1 MDFLLLPYA
10 IRCSYVRFNLIRK
23 ILSKL
28 RFLSSLG
35 AILFLVYGTIFG
47 QALESKKS
55 VVVEKQRVLN
65 RQEKNK
71 PYLEMSDS
79 IRISKNDSLAS
90 DSIAADETAGF
101 DAEVEYTADGYIT
114 LIQNSSGNKIIMS
127 KNAQVKYKDID
138 LKADY
143 IELNRDSDLIYA
155 VGKPDST
162 GAIAGKPVFK
172 QGEQEFQ
179 ADEVRYN
186 YKTKKGIVTG
196 VVTEQE
202 GGFVHSG
209 RTKLINDS
217 TYCLRNGKY
226 TTCDAEHPHFWLE
239 MTKAKVLSNKKIVTG
254 PAYLVVEDLPL
265 YFIFVPFGFFPNSPK
280 YSSGLLMPS
289 YGDEVNRGFFLRD
302 IGYYWAA
309 NDYFDASVKGDLYS
323 KGSRGIKLH
332 TNYRLRYKFSGA
344 FDLQYYK
351 NVFGDKGL
359 PDYKTQN
366 DFAVTWSHSMD
377 SKSSPTQTFSASV
390 NFSTSSFD
398 QNNSYTTENY
408 LTNTKQ
414 SSISYS
420 KRWEN
425 SPFNL
430 SANMRHSQNSRDT
443 TISLT
448 LPQMTFNMSRI
459 YPFKSKLR
467 IGKEKWYE
475 KIGVSYSMDMQ
486 NTINTKENKLMG
498 SSLTK
503 DWQNGIKHSI
513 PVSTSFKA
521 LKYITVS
528 PSINYNERWYT
539 QQIRKKYN
547 EVTKQV
553 EVSDTLYGFTRDYD
567 YSVSVGTSTKIYG
580 NFVPLNPKSSIKG
593 IRHVMT
599 PSISFSLR
607 PDFSNPNFGMYGTVV
622 DYIDEKGN
630 PVILRY
636 PYHEGA
642 IFGTAGAG
650 KSGSIGFSL
659 GNTLEMKKLNTK
671 DTTATK
677 EAYTKIKLLDQLSI
691 GGSYNLAADSLN
703 LSNIT
708 IAARTKVAGV
718 DLNFGAIL
726 DPYAM
731 QDGHLIN
738 QFQFSKNRQ
747 LARLTSANMSFGL
760 SFKSK
765 EGKEKAK
772 EEEKL
777 TPEQKTELDQKIL
790 RQRTGDIPEYADF
803 SVPWDLS
810 FNYSFRYSKP
820 DPMLSSV
827 ITQTVDFNGNVSL
840 TKQWKVGFSSGL
852 DVQKLQVTFTQFNIF
867 RDLHCMQMSLNL
879 VPFGYRQSYS
889 FTIRATSTLL
899 QDLKLSKRQSSYDNG
914 NY

>member
-1 MDFLLLPYA
+1 MRFFSLLG
-10 IRCSYVRFNLIRK
+10 VFT
-23 ILSKL
+23 
-28 RFLSSLG
+28 
-35 AILFLVYGTIFG
+35 FLVYGTIFG
-47 QALESKKS
+47 QKLEDNKP
-55 VVVEKQRVLN
+55 VTVEKQKVLN
-65 RQEKNK
+65 RGRQNGISLAL
-71 PYLEMSDS
+71 PDS
-79 IRISKNDSLAS
+79 IPVLKNDSIVNDSLAT
-90 DSIAADETAGF
+90 EQTAGF

-114 LIQNSSGNKIIMS
+114 LVQNSSGNKIFMYD
-127 KNAQVKYKDID
+127 NAQVKYKDIE
-138 LKADY
+138 LKAAY
-143 IELNRDSDLIYA
+143 IELNRDSNLIYA
-155 VGKPDST
+155 IGKPDST

-172 QGEQEFQ
+172 QGDQEFQ

-209 RTKLINDS
+209 KTKLINDS

-254 PAYLVVEDLPL
+254 PAYLVIEDLPL
-265 YFIFVPFGFFPNSPK
+265 YFVFIPFGFFPTTPK
-280 YSSGLLMPS
+280 YSSGILMPS
-289 YGDEVNRGFFLRD
+289 YGDEINRGFFLRD

-332 TNYRLRYKFSGA
+332 TNYRVRYKFNGA
-344 FDLQYYK
+344 LDVQYYK

-359 PDYKTQN
+359 QDYKTQN
-366 DFAVTWSHSMD
+366 DFAITWSHSMD
-377 SKSSPTQTFSASV
+377 SKSSPSQTFSASV

-398 QNNSYTTENY
+398 QNNSYTTDNY

-425 SPFNL
+425 SPFTL
-430 SANMRHSQNSRDT
+430 SANARHSQNSRDT

-448 LPQMTFNMSRI
+448 LPQLTFNVSRI
-459 YPFKSKLR
+459 YPFKPKSR
-467 IGKEKWYE
+467 SGKEKWYE

-486 NTINTKENKLMG
+486 NQINTKENKLLS
-498 SSLTK
+498 SSLIK
-503 DWQNGIKHSI
+503 NWQNGVKHSI
-513 PVSTSFKA
+513 PVSTSLKA
-521 LKYITVS
+521 LKYITIS
-528 PSINYNERWYT
+528 PSFNYGERWYT

-547 EVTKQV
+547 EKSKQI
-553 EVSDTLYGFTRDYD
+553 EVSDTLYGFTRNYD
-567 YSVSVGTSTKIYG
+567 YSFSVGASTKIYG
-580 NFVPLNPKSSIKG
+580 NFQPLNPKSKIKG

-599 PSISFSLR
+599 PSISFNLK
-607 PDFSNPNFGMYGTVV
+607 PDFSKPSFGMYG
-622 DYIDEKGN
+622 DIEYYDEKGM
-630 PVILRY
+630 PVSYRY

-642 IFGTAGAG
+642 IFGTASAG
-650 KSGSIGFSL
+650 RSGSIGFSL
-659 GNTLEMKKLNTK
+659 NNTLEMKKVNTK
-671 DTTATK
+671 DTTAAA
-677 EAYTKIKLLDQLSI
+677 EAYKKIKLLDQFSI
-691 GGSYNLAADSLN
+691 SGSYNLAADSLN
-703 LSNIT
+703 LSNFNIS
-708 IAARTKVAGV
+708 ARTKVAGV

-731 QDGHLIN
+731 QNGRLIN
-738 QFQFSKNRQ
+738 VYQFSRNGQ

-765 EGKEKAK
+765 EGKEKEKK
-772 EEEKL
+772 EENL
-777 TPEQKTELDQKIL
+777 TPEQKNELDLVKIRQK
-790 RQRTGDIPEYADF
+790 TGDIPEYADF
-803 SVPWDLS
+803 SVPWDIS
-810 FNYSFRYSKP
+810 FNYSFRYNKP
-820 DPMLSSV
+820 DPEKSSM

-840 TKQWKVGFSSGL
+840 TKQWKIGFSSGL
-852 DVQKLQVTFTQFNIF
+852 DVQKLMVTFTQFNIF

>member
-1 MDFLLLPYA
+1 
-10 IRCSYVRFNLIRK
+10 
-23 ILSKL
+23 
-28 RFLSSLG
+28 
-35 AILFLVYGTIFG
+35 
-47 QALESKKS
+47 
-55 VVVEKQRVLN
+55 
-65 RQEKNK
+65 
-71 PYLEMSDS
+71 
-79 IRISKNDSLAS
+79 
-90 DSIAADETAGF
+90 
-101 DAEVEYTADGYIT
+101 
-114 LIQNSSGNKIIMS
+114 
-127 KNAQVKYKDID
+127 
-138 LKADY
+138 
-143 IELNRDSDLIYA
+143 
-155 VGKPDST
+155 
-162 GAIAGKPVFK
+162 
-172 QGEQEFQ
+172 
-179 ADEVRYN
+179 
-186 YKTKKGIVTG
+186 
-196 VVTEQE
+196 
-202 GGFVHSG
+202 
-209 RTKLINDS
+209 
-217 TYCLRNGKY
+217 
-226 TTCDAEHPHFWLE
+226 
-239 MTKAKVLSNKKIVTG
+239 
-254 PAYLVVEDLPL
+254 
-265 YFIFVPFGFFPNSPK
+265 
-280 YSSGLLMPS
+280 
-289 YGDEVNRGFFLRD
+289 
-302 IGYYWAA
+302 
-309 NDYFDASVKGDLYS
+309 
-323 KGSRGIKLH
+323 
-332 TNYRLRYKFSGA
+332 
-344 FDLQYYK
+344 
-351 NVFGDKGL
+351 
-359 PDYKTQN
+359 
-366 DFAVTWSHSMD
+366 
-377 SKSSPTQTFSASV
+377 
-390 NFSTSSFD
+390 
-398 QNNSYTTENY
+398 
-408 LTNTKQ
+408 
-414 SSISYS
+414 
-420 KRWEN
+420 
-425 SPFNL
+425 
-430 SANMRHSQNSRDT
+430 
-443 TISLT
+443 
-448 LPQMTFNMSRI
+448 
-459 YPFKSKLR
+459 
-467 IGKEKWYE
+467 
-475 KIGVSYSMDMQ
+475 
-486 NTINTKENKLMG
+486 
-498 SSLTK
+498 
-503 DWQNGIKHSI
+503 
-513 PVSTSFKA
+513 
-521 LKYITVS
+521 
-528 PSINYNERWYT
+528 
-539 QQIRKKYN
+539 
-547 EVTKQV
+547 
-553 EVSDTLYGFTRDYD
+553 
-567 YSVSVGTSTKIYG
+567 
-580 NFVPLNPKSSIKG
+580 
-593 IRHVMT
+593 MT

>member
-1 MDFLLLPYA
+1 MSP
-10 IRCSYVRFNLIRK
+10 
-23 ILSKL
+23 
-28 RFLSSLG
+28 
-35 AILFLVYGTIFG
+35 
-47 QALESKKS
+47 
-55 VVVEKQRVLN
+55 EKQRLSK
-65 RQEKNK
+65 QERVNK
-71 PYLEMSDS
+71 LSSAIPDS
-79 IRISKNDSLAS
+79 LRISKNDSLVS
-90 DSIAADETAGF
+90 DSIASEQTNGF
-101 DAEVEYTADGYIT
+101 DAEIEYTAEGDIT
-114 LIQNSSGNKIIMS
+114 FIGTSKVIMS

-138 LKADY
+138 LKAAY
-143 IELNRDSDLIYA
+143 IELNMDSNLVYA

-172 QGEQEFQ
+172 QGEQEFE
-179 ADEVRYN
+179 ADQIRYN
-186 YKTKKGIVTG
+186 FKTKKGIVTG

-226 TTCDAEHPHFWLE
+226 TTCDAEHPHFYLE

-254 PAYLVVEDLPL
+254 PAYLVVEDLPI
-265 YFIFVPFGFFPNSPK
+265 YFVFVPFGFFPNSPK

-289 YGDEVNRGFFLRD
+289 YGDEVNRGIFLRD
-302 IGYYWAA
+302 LGYYWAA

-366 DFAVTWSHSMD
+366 DFAITWSHSMD
-377 SKSSPTQTFSASV
+377 SKSSPSQTFSASV
-390 NFSTSSFD
+390 NFSTSQFD

-430 SANMRHSQNSRDT
+430 SANLRHSQNSRDT

-448 LPQMTFNMSRI
+448 LPQLTFNMSRI
-459 YPFKSKLR
+459 YPFKSKSR

-475 KIGVSYSMDMQ
+475 KIGLSYSMDMQ
-486 NTINTKENKLMG
+486 NTINTKENKLMN

-528 PSINYNERWYT
+528 PSVNYNERWYS

-547 EVTKQV
+547 PTTKQV
-553 EVSDTLYGFTRDYD
+553 EITDTLYGFTRDYD
-567 YSVSVGTSTKIYG
+567 YSVSVGASTKIYG
-580 NFVPLNPKSSIKG
+580 TYLPLNPKSNIKG
-593 IRHVMT
+593 IRHMMT
-599 PSISFSLR
+599 PSVSFSLR

-622 DYIDEKGN
+622 DYIDEKGM

-659 GNTLEMKKLNTK
+659 NNTLEMKKVNTK
-671 DTTATK
+671 DTTSK
-677 EAYTKIKLLDQLSI
+677 EAYTKVKLLDQLSI

-708 IAARTKVAGV
+708 ISARTKVAGV

-731 QDGHLIN
+731 DNGHLIN
-738 QFQFSKNRQ
+738 QYQFSKNGQ

-810 FNYSFRYSKP
+810 LNYSFRYSKP
-820 DPMLSSV
+820 DPTKSSQ
-827 ITQTVDFNGNVSL
+827 ITQTVDFNGNVSM
-840 TKQWKVGFSSGL
+840 TKQWKIGFSSGL
-852 DVQKLQVTFTQFNIF
+852 DVQKLQITFTQFNIF

>member
-302 IGYYWAA
+302 LGYYWAA
-309 NDYFDASVKGDLYS
+309 NDYFDASV
-323 KGSRGIKLH
+323 
-332 TNYRLRYKFSGA
+332 
-344 FDLQYYK
+344 
-351 NVFGDKGL
+351 
-359 PDYKTQN
+359 
-366 DFAVTWSHSMD
+366 
-377 SKSSPTQTFSASV
+377 
-390 NFSTSSFD
+390 
-398 QNNSYTTENY
+398 
-408 LTNTKQ
+408 
-414 SSISYS
+414 
-420 KRWEN
+420 
-425 SPFNL
+425 
-430 SANMRHSQNSRDT
+430 
-443 TISLT
+443 
-448 LPQMTFNMSRI
+448 
-459 YPFKSKLR
+459 
-467 IGKEKWYE
+467 
-475 KIGVSYSMDMQ
+475 
-486 NTINTKENKLMG
+486 
-498 SSLTK
+498 
-503 DWQNGIKHSI
+503 
-513 PVSTSFKA
+513 
-521 LKYITVS
+521 
-528 PSINYNERWYT
+528 
-539 QQIRKKYN
+539 
-547 EVTKQV
+547 
-553 EVSDTLYGFTRDYD
+553 
-567 YSVSVGTSTKIYG
+567 
-580 NFVPLNPKSSIKG
+580 
-593 IRHVMT
+593 
-599 PSISFSLR
+599 
-607 PDFSNPNFGMYGTVV
+607 
-622 DYIDEKGN
+622 
-630 PVILRY
+630 
-636 PYHEGA
+636 
-642 IFGTAGAG
+642 
-650 KSGSIGFSL
+650 
-659 GNTLEMKKLNTK
+659 
-671 DTTATK
+671 
-677 EAYTKIKLLDQLSI
+677 
-691 GGSYNLAADSLN
+691 
-703 LSNIT
+703 
-708 IAARTKVAGV
+708 
-718 DLNFGAIL
+718 
-726 DPYAM
+726 
-731 QDGHLIN
+731 
-738 QFQFSKNRQ
+738 
-747 LARLTSANMSFGL
+747 
-760 SFKSK
+760 
-765 EGKEKAK
+765 
-772 EEEKL
+772 
-777 TPEQKTELDQKIL
+777 
-790 RQRTGDIPEYADF
+790 
-803 SVPWDLS
+803 
-810 FNYSFRYSKP
+810 
-820 DPMLSSV
+820 
-827 ITQTVDFNGNVSL
+827 
-840 TKQWKVGFSSGL
+840 
-852 DVQKLQVTFTQFNIF
+852 
-867 RDLHCMQMSLNL
+867 
-879 VPFGYRQSYS
+879 
-889 FTIRATSTLL
+889 
-899 QDLKLSKRQSSYDNG
+899 
-914 NY
+914 

>member
-1 MDFLLLPYA
+1 MH
-10 IRCSYVRFNLIRK
+10 
-23 ILSKL
+23 
-28 RFLSSLG
+28 
-35 AILFLVYGTIFG
+35 GTIFG
-47 QALESKKS
+47 QTLENKKP

-65 RQEKNK
+65 GRGVQK
-71 PYLEMSDS
+71 PYLEMPDS
-79 IRISKNDSLAS
+79 VRISKNDSVAS
-90 DSIAADETAGF
+90 DSIATEETAGF

-114 LIQNSSGNKIIMS
+114 LIQNVSGNKIIMYQ
-127 KNAQVKYKDID
+127 NAQVKYKDID
-138 LKADY
+138 LKAAY
-143 IELNRDSDLIYA
+143 IELNRDSNLIYA

-162 GAIAGKPVFK
+162 GQIAGKPVFK

-226 TTCDAEHPHFWLE
+226 TTCDAEHPHFYLE

-254 PAYLVVEDLPL
+254 PAYLVVEDVPL

-289 YGDEVNRGFFLRD
+289 YGDEVTRGFFLRD

-309 NDYFDASVKGDLYS
+309 NDYFDASVKGDIFS

-344 FDLQYYK
+344 FDMQYYR
-351 NVFGDKGL
+351 NVYGDKGL

-366 DFAVTWSHSMD
+366 DMAITWSHSMD

-425 SPFNL
+425 SPFSL
-430 SANMRHSQNSRDT
+430 TGSMRHSQNSRDT

-448 LPQMTFNMSRI
+448 LPQLTFSMSRI
-459 YPFKSKLR
+459 YPFKAKVR

-475 KIGVSYSMDMQ
+475 KIGVGYSMDMQ
-486 NTINTKENKLMG
+486 NTINTKENLLLG
-498 SSLTK
+498 SSLIK
-503 DWQNGIKHSI
+503 DWQNGVKQSI
-513 PVSTSFKA
+513 PISTSFKA
-521 LKYITVS
+521 LKYITIS
-528 PSINYNERWYT
+528 PSVNYNERWYT
-539 QQIRKKYN
+539 QQIKKKYN
-547 EVTKQV
+547 PITHLLEVK
-553 EVSDTLYGFTRDYD
+553 DTIYGFTRDYD
-567 YSVSVGTSTKIYG
+567 YSVSVGASTKIYG
-580 NFVPLNPKSSIKG
+580 NFIPLNPKSNIKG

-599 PSISFSLR
+599 PSLSFSLR
-607 PDFSNPNFGMYGTVV
+607 PDFSNPMYGMYETVE
-622 DYIDEKGN
+622 YYDERGY
-630 PVILRY
+630 PVRLRY

-659 GNTLEMKKLNTK
+659 NNTLEMKKVNTK
-671 DTTATK
+671 DTTSK
-677 EAYTKIKLLDQLSI
+677 EAFTKIKLLDQLSI
-691 GGSYNLAADSLN
+691 SGSYNLAADSLN
-703 LSNIT
+703 MSNIN

-731 QDGHLIN
+731 VDHHLIN
-738 QFQFSKNRQ
+738 EYQFSKNGQ

-765 EGKEKAK
+765 EGKEKSK

-777 TPEQKTELDQKIL
+777 TPEQRAELDMKKL
-790 RQRTGDIPEYADF
+790 REQSGDIPQYADF

-820 DPMLSSV
+820 DPALTSI
-827 ITQTVDFNGNVSL
+827 ITQTVDFNGNFSL
-840 TKQWKVGFSSGL
+840 TKKWKVGFSSGL

-889 FTIRATSTLL
+889 FTLRATSALL
-899 QDLKLSKRQSSYDNG
+899 QDLKLDKRQSYQDNG

>member
-1 MDFLLLPYA
+1 LRFYSFLGVFTFLL
-10 IRCSYVRFNLIRK
+10 
-23 ILSKL
+23 
-28 RFLSSLG
+28 
-35 AILFLVYGTIFG
+35 YGTIFG
-47 QALESKKS
+47 QKLENTRP
-55 VVVEKQRVLN
+55 VTVEKQNVPIRE
-65 RQEKNK
+65 RQSK
-71 PYLEMSDS
+71 PSSAIPDS
-79 IRISKNDSLAS
+79 IPVSKNDSIAT
-90 DSIAADETAGF
+90 DSIASAETAGF
-101 DAEVEYTADGYIT
+101 DAEVEYTADGYME
-114 LIQNSSGNKIIMS
+114 LIQNSSGNKIILS
-127 KNAQVKYKDID
+127 NNAQVKYKDID
-138 LKADY
+138 LKAAY
-143 IELNRDSDLIYA
+143 IELNRDSNLLYA

-172 QGEQEFQ
+172 QGDQEFQ

-254 PAYLVVEDLPL
+254 PAYLVIEDLPL
-265 YFIFVPFGFFPNSPK
+265 YFIFIPFGFFPNSPK

-289 YGDEVNRGFFLRD
+289 YGDEINRGFFLRD
-302 IGYYWAA
+302 FGYYWAA

-332 TNYRLRYKFSGA
+332 TNYRVRYKFNGS
-344 FDLQYYK
+344 FDLKYYK

-366 DFAVTWSHSMD
+366 DFAITWSHSMD
-377 SKSSPTQTFSASV
+377 SKSSPSQTFSASV

-414 SSISYS
+414 SSVSYS

-425 SPFNL
+425 SPFTL
-430 SANMRHSQNSRDT
+430 SANARHSQNSRDT

-448 LPQMTFNMSRI
+448 LPQLTFNVSRI
-459 YPFKSKLR
+459 YPFKAKSR
-467 IGKEKWYE
+467 SGKEKWYE

-486 NTINTKENKLMG
+486 NQINTKENKLLS

-503 DWQNGIKHSI
+503 NWQNGVKHTI
-513 PVSTSFKA
+513 PVSTSLKA
-521 LKYITVS
+521 LKYITIS
-528 PSINYNERWYT
+528 PSFNYGERWYT

-547 EVTKQV
+547 ETTKQV
-553 EVSDTLYGFTRDYD
+553 EVSDTLYGFTRNYD
-567 YSVSVGTSTKIYG
+567 YSFSVGASTKIYG
-580 NFVPLNPKSSIKG
+580 NFLPLNPKSKIKG

-599 PSISFSLR
+599 PSVSFNLK
-607 PDFSNPNFGMYGTVV
+607 PDFSKSSFGMYG
-622 DYIDEKGN
+622 DIEYYDEKGN
-630 PVILRY
+630 PVSYRY
-636 PYHEGA
+636 PYHEGS
-642 IFGTAGAG
+642 IFGTASAG
-650 KSGSIGFSL
+650 RSGSIGFSL
-659 GNTLEMKKLNTK
+659 NNTLEMKTVNIK
-671 DTTATK
+671 DTTSK
-677 EAYTKIKLLDQLSI
+677 EPTRKIKLLDQLSI
-691 GGSYNLAADSLN
+691 SGSYNLAADSLN
-703 LSNIT
+703 LSNFNVS
-708 IAARTKVAGV
+708 ARTKVAGV

-731 QDGHLIN
+731 QNGRLIN
-738 QFQFSKNRQ
+738 VYQFSRNRQ

-765 EGKEKAK
+765 EGKEKEKK
-772 EEEKL
+772 EENL
-777 TPEQKTELDQKIL
+777 TPEQKNELDLAKIRQK
-790 RQRTGDIPEYADF
+790 TGDIPEYADF
-803 SVPWDLS
+803 SVPWDVS
-810 FNYSFRYSKP
+810 FNYSFRYNKP
-820 DPMLSSV
+820 DPEKSSM

-852 DVQKLQVTFTQFNIF
+852 DVQKLMVTFTQFNIF

>member
-1 MDFLLLPYA
+1 
-10 IRCSYVRFNLIRK
+10 
-23 ILSKL
+23 L
-28 RFLSSLG
+28 RFLSTLG
-35 AILFLVYGTIFG
+35 VLLFLITGTIFG
-47 QALESKKS
+47 QTLENKNS
-55 VVVEKQRVLN
+55 VVIEKQRVSTRNGQKKTSSEL
-65 RQEKNK
+65 Q
-71 PYLEMSDS
+71 DS
-79 IRISKNDSLAS
+79 IHISKKDSLAS
-90 DSIAADETAGF
+90 DSIPKDDTAGF

-114 LIQNSSGNKIIMS
+114 LIQNVSGNKIIMYE
-127 KNAQVKYKDID
+127 NAEVKYKDID
-138 LKADY
+138 LKAAY
-143 IELNRDSDLIYA
+143 IELNRDSNLIYA

-196 VVTEQE
+196 VVTEQQ

-302 IGYYWAA
+302 LGYYWAA

-344 FDLQYYK
+344 FDMQYYR
-351 NVFGDKGL
+351 NVYGDKGL
-359 PDYKTQN
+359 SDYRTQN
-366 DFAVTWSHSMD
+366 DFAITWSHSMD
-377 SKSSPTQTFSASV
+377 SKSSPSQTFSASV

-448 LPQMTFNMSRI
+448 LPQLTFNMSRI
-459 YPFKSKLR
+459 YPFKLKSR
-467 IGKEKWYE
+467 IGKEKWFE

-486 NTINTKENKLMG
+486 NTINTKENKLMS

-503 DWQNGIKHSI
+503 DWQNGVKHSI
-513 PVSTSFKA
+513 PISTSFKA
-521 LKYITVS
+521 LKYVTIS

-547 EVTKQV
+547 QTTKLV

-567 YSVSVGTSTKIYG
+567 YSVSIGASTKIYG
-580 NFVPLNPKSSIKG
+580 NFTPLNPKSSIKG

-599 PSISFSLR
+599 PSLSFSLR
-607 PDFSNPNFGMYGTVV
+607 PDFSNPSFGMYQTIE
-622 DYIDEKGN
+622 YYDEKGM
-630 PVILRY
+630 PVSLRY

-650 KSGSIGFSL
+650 RSGSIGFSL
-659 GNTLEMKKLNTK
+659 NNTLEMKKLNTK
-671 DTTATK
+671 DTTSK
-677 EAYTKIKLLDQLSI
+677 EAFKKIKLLDQLSI
-691 GGSYNLAADSLN
+691 SGSYNLAADSLN
-703 LSNIT
+703 MSNIN

-731 QDGHLIN
+731 KNGHLIN
-738 QFQFSKNRQ
+738 QYQFSNNGQ

-765 EGKEKAK
+765 EGKEKTK

-777 TPEQKTELDQKIL
+777 TPEQKAELDMKKL
-790 RQRTGDIPEYADF
+790 REKSGDIPQYADF

-810 FNYSFRYSKP
+810 FNYSFRYNKP
-820 DPMLSSV
+820 DPALASI
-827 ITQTVDFNGNVSL
+827 ITQTVDFNGNFSL
-840 TKQWKVGFSSGL
+840 TKKWKVGFLSGL

-889 FTIRATSTLL
+889 FTIRATSALL
-899 QDLKLSKRQSSYDNG
+899 QDLKLDKRQSYQDNVT
-914 NY
+914 Y

>member
-1 MDFLLLPYA
+1 
-10 IRCSYVRFNLIRK
+10 
-23 ILSKL
+23 
-28 RFLSSLG
+28 
-35 AILFLVYGTIFG
+35 
-47 QALESKKS
+47 
-55 VVVEKQRVLN
+55 
-65 RQEKNK
+65 
-71 PYLEMSDS
+71 
-79 IRISKNDSLAS
+79 
-90 DSIAADETAGF
+90 
-101 DAEVEYTADGYIT
+101 
-114 LIQNSSGNKIIMS
+114 
-127 KNAQVKYKDID
+127 
-138 LKADY
+138 
-143 IELNRDSDLIYA
+143 
-155 VGKPDST
+155 
-162 GAIAGKPVFK
+162 
-172 QGEQEFQ
+172 
-179 ADEVRYN
+179 
-186 YKTKKGIVTG
+186 
-196 VVTEQE
+196 
-202 GGFVHSG
+202 
-209 RTKLINDS
+209 
-217 TYCLRNGKY
+217 
-226 TTCDAEHPHFWLE
+226 
-239 MTKAKVLSNKKIVTG
+239 
-254 PAYLVVEDLPL
+254 
-265 YFIFVPFGFFPNSPK
+265 
-280 YSSGLLMPS
+280 
-289 YGDEVNRGFFLRD
+289 
-302 IGYYWAA
+302 
-309 NDYFDASVKGDLYS
+309 
-323 KGSRGIKLH
+323 
-332 TNYRLRYKFSGA
+332 
-344 FDLQYYK
+344 
-351 NVFGDKGL
+351 
-359 PDYKTQN
+359 
-366 DFAVTWSHSMD
+366 
-377 SKSSPTQTFSASV
+377 
-390 NFSTSSFD
+390 
-398 QNNSYTTENY
+398 
-408 LTNTKQ
+408 
-414 SSISYS
+414 
-420 KRWEN
+420 
-425 SPFNL
+425 
-430 SANMRHSQNSRDT
+430 
-443 TISLT
+443 
-448 LPQMTFNMSRI
+448 
-459 YPFKSKLR
+459 
-467 IGKEKWYE
+467 
-475 KIGVSYSMDMQ
+475 MDMQ
-486 NTINTKENKLMG
+486 NTINTKENILMG
-498 SSLTK
+498 ASLTK

-528 PSINYNERWYT
+528 PSVNYNERWYT

-599 PSISFSLR
+599 PSLSFSLR

-622 DYIDEKGN
+622 DYIDEKGV
-630 PVILRY
+630 PVVLRY
-636 PYHEGA
+636 PYHEGS

-659 GNTLEMKKLNTK
+659 GNTLEMKKVNTK

-677 EAYTKIKLLDQLSI
+677 EAFTKVKLLDQLSI

-772 EEEKL
+772 EEENL

>member
-1 MDFLLLPYA
+1 MRY
-10 IRCSYVRFNLIRK
+10 
-23 ILSKL
+23 
-28 RFLSSLG
+28 LSSLG
-35 AILFLVYGTIFG
+35 VILFLAYGTVSG
-47 QALESKKS
+47 QKLDEIRPVAI
-55 VVVEKQRVLN
+55 EKQSLMN
-65 RQEKNK
+65 MKQQKISTSAI
-71 PYLEMSDS
+71 PDS
-79 IRISKNDSLAS
+79 IRISKNDSIVS
-90 DSIAADETAGF
+90 DSILSEETAGF

-114 LIQNSSGNKIIMS
+114 MVQNSSGSKIIMS
-127 KNAQVKYKDID
+127 GNAQVKYKDID
-138 LKADY
+138 LKAAY
-143 IELNRDSDLIYA
+143 IELNRDSNQIYA
-155 VGKPDST
+155 IGKPDST

-172 QGEQEFQ
+172 QGEQEFE
-179 ADEVRYN
+179 ADQVRYN

-254 PAYLVVEDLPL
+254 PAYLVVEDLPI

-289 YGDEVNRGFFLRD
+289 YGDEINRGFFLRD
-302 IGYYWAA
+302 FGYYYAA
-309 NDYFDASVKGDLYS
+309 NDYFDASIKGDLYS

-344 FDLQYYK
+344 FDLKYYK

-366 DFAVTWSHSMD
+366 DFAITWSHSMD
-377 SKSSPTQTFSASV
+377 SKSSPSQTFSASV

-414 SSISYS
+414 SSVSYS

-425 SPFNL
+425 TPFNL
-430 SANMRHSQNSRDT
+430 SANARHSQNSRDT

-448 LPQMTFNMSRI
+448 LPQLTFNMSRI
-459 YPFKSKLR
+459 YPFKPKTRS
-467 IGKEKWYE
+467 GKEKWYD

-486 NTINTKENKLMG
+486 NTIDTKENKLMS
-498 SSLTK
+498 SSLIK
-503 DWQNGIKHSI
+503 NWQNGIKHSI

-528 PSINYNERWYT
+528 PSFNYGERWYT

-547 EVTKQV
+547 QDTKQI
-553 EVSDTLYGFTRDYD
+553 EITDTLYGFTRNYD
-567 YSVSVGTSTKIYG
+567 YSLSVGASTKLYG
-580 NFVPLNPKSSIKG
+580 DFKPLNPKSKIIG

-599 PSISFSLR
+599 PSISFGLK
-607 PDFSNPNFGMYGTVV
+607 PDFSNPSFGMYQTIN
-622 DYIDEKGN
+622 YIDERSV
-630 PVILRY
+630 PVNYRY
-636 PYHEGA
+636 PYHEGS

-650 KSGSIGFSL
+650 RSGSIGFSL
-659 GNTLEMKKLNTK
+659 NNTLEMKKVNTT
-671 DTTATK
+671 DTTSN
-677 EAYTKIKLLDQLSI
+677 EAYKKIKLLDQLSI
-691 GGSYNLAADSLN
+691 SGSYNLAADSLN
-703 LSNIT
+703 LSVFNIS
-708 IAARTKVAGV
+708 ARTKVAGV

-731 QDGHLIN
+731 QNGHLIN
-738 QFQFSKNRQ
+738 QFEYSRTGN

-765 EGKEKAK
+765 EGKEKEK
-772 EEEKL
+772 VEENL
-777 TPEQKTELDQKIL
+777 TPEQKTELDQKKL
-790 RQRTGDIPEYADF
+790 REKMGDIPEYADF
-803 SVPWDLS
+803 SVPWDIS
-810 FNYSFRYSKP
+810 MNYSFRYNKP
-820 DPMLSSV
+820 DPERSSI

-840 TKQWKVGFSSGL
+840 TKKWKMGFSSGL

-889 FTIRATSTLL
+889 FSIRATSALL
-899 QDLKLSKRQSSYDNG
+899 QDLKLDKRQSYYDNSS
-914 NY
+914 Y